1 MLVYKAVHKASR
13 SSIVN
18 SQDHRAL
25 IAPLPQFRIN
35 LSLRTMKIAII
46 SARYLEQHAIEEFFG
61 EIFGYGE
68 ARVSVSILAIAAELN
83 H

>member
-1 MLVYKAVHKASR
+1 
-13 SSIVN
+13 
-18 SQDHRAL
+18 
-25 IAPLPQFRIN
+25 
-35 LSLRTMKIAII
+35 MKIAII